1 MLFHLSQL
9 QYLYQKELSIQ
20 LLTTFGTSPLVMAP
34 VFNILCLSLASLA
47 LVYLLHL
54 VTTNMYLDDR
64 RHLRRTNGCLYPC
77 NRLQLWPASSPR
89 HRNNHVHPSSSQPH
103 LSPLSDIHVHP
114 SSSQPHI
121 SPLSD
126 IHVHPSSSQPHLSP
140 LSDIHVHPSSSIHVS
155 ASVQT
160 HGHR

>member
-34 VFNILCLSLASLA
+34 VFNILCLALASLA

-54 VTTNMYLDDR
+54 VTTDMYLDDR
-64 RHLRRTNGCLYPC
+64 RYIRPIRTVVPNIVLPNHRYFP
-77 NRLQLWPASSPR
+77 PAPNSYVIHR
-89 HRNNHVHPSSSQPH
+89 HPPSSH
-103 LSPLSDIHVHP
+103 
-114 SSSQPHI
+114 PHI

-126 IHVHPSSSQPHLSP
+126 IHGHPSSST
-140 LSDIHVHPSSSIHVS
+140 HVSSSVR
-155 ASVQT
+155 T
-160 HGHR
+160 HGHH